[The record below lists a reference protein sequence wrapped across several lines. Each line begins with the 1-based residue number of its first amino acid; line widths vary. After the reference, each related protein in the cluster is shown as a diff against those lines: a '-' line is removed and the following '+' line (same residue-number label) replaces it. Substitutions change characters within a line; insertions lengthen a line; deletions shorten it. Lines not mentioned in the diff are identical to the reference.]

1 MLKESCPYHVGLV
14 KHTLGECDMLRC
26 FYNKPSPS
34 TEEGS
39 KKGLGGEEDNKG
51 DGFPNVYSCYM
62 IFGGPIIDLS
72 SRQRKLE
79 RREVFL
85 VEVAALVYLDWF
97 DRAITFN
104 RDNHTDHNPNLGKYP
119 LVVDPIIGNTRLT
132 KVLMD
137 GGSSLNIIYA
147 DTLELMGIGRSQ
159 VRAGAAPFRTIT
171 LGKRVHPLGQI
182 DLFVC
187 FGTPGNFKKEVLTFK
202 VVGFRRT
209 YHAVLGRPCYSK
221 FMVVPNYTYLKLKM
235 PGPASIITVGSTY
248 HHTYECDVK
257 CVEYAEALVESE
269 ALIADLENLTG
280 EVPDPKKQAG
290 NFESAEPT
298 KTVPLDFPWID
309 QIVDSTI

>member
-1 MLKESCPYHVGLV
+1 VGLV

-137 GGSSLNIIYA
+137 GGNSLNIIYA
-147 DTLELMGIGRSQ
+147 DTLELWGSGDPRFGPGLHRFAPSPLARGCIPSDRLIYLSASGLLATSRRRSSPS
-159 VRAGAAPFRTIT
+159 RWWGSDAPTTPCLGGHATPNLWSSRT
-171 LGKRVHPLGQI
+171 
-182 DLFVC
+182 
-187 FGTPGNFKKEVLTFK
+187 TPT
-202 VVGFRRT
+202 
-209 YHAVLGRPCYSK
+209 
-221 FMVVPNYTYLKLKM
+221 
-235 PGPASIITVGSTY
+235 
-248 HHTYECDVK
+248 
-257 CVEYAEALVESE
+257 
-269 ALIADLENLTG
+269 
-280 EVPDPKKQAG
+280 
-290 NFESAEPT
+290 
-298 KTVPLDFPWID
+298 
-309 QIVDSTI
+309 